1 MAHYGML
8 RDYRFS
14 EDVDDVRGAT
24 VYGLEDE
31 KIGKIEDV
39 IFDHSSGQIRYAVV
53 DSGGWLKSKKFLV
66 LADRILPHSK
76 NADDFV
82 IGVTKQ
88 HQKDSERL
96 ITPPEELVSSGIG
109 SGATSQGSGSRGG
122 SEDYAAD

>member
-24 VYGLEDE
+24 IYGLEDE
-31 KIGKIEDV
+31 KIGKIDDV

-66 LADRILPHSK
+66 IKKIMENIAGNLLH
-76 NADDFV
+76 
-82 IGVTKQ
+82 T
-88 HQKDSERL
+88 
-96 ITPPEELVSSGIG
+96 
-109 SGATSQGSGSRGG
+109 
-122 SEDYAAD
+122 